1 MVHNFENFGLL
12 EAKDQ
17 TLEKGLKLLNAKS
30 VAEYYILDI
39 PNRPKALQK
48 TVFIYVPKT
57 KRFGMCE
64 RKENLGADDFVSL
77 EISGGDIEEPHFTT
91 TNPQDILNIV
101 KLHQTDDKGLSE
113 EAFLW
118 LEEEIMSEDTTWEA
132 AVNRY
137 LTTAKEVKDSD
148 YKVLGKKKEDYATRR
163 TSYRFGL

>member
-39 PNRPKALQK
+39 PKLPKTLQK

-64 RKENLGADDFVSL
+64 RKQNLGTDDFVSL
-77 EISGGDIEEPHFTT
+77 EISENEIEEPHFTT
-91 TNPQDILNIV
+91 TDPQDILNIV

-132 AVNRY
+132 AVDRY
-137 LTTAKEVKDSD
+137 LTTVKEVKDSD
-148 YKVLGKKKEDYATRR
+148 YKILNKKKEDYVTRR
-163 TSYRFGL
+163 TSHKYGL